1 MFINWFMMA
10 AATLQLAAFAQGM
23 YSGTYK
29 AALVM
34 LFVGIANVVMAT
46 IEA

>member
-10 AATLQLAAFAQGM
+10 AAGLQMLGFAQGM

-29 AALVM
+29 AAAVM
-34 LFVGIANVVMAT
+34 LLVGIANAILAT

>member
-1 MFINWFMMA
+1 MLA
-10 AATLQLAAFAQGM
+10 AAALQLAAFAQGM

-34 LFVGIANVVMAT
+34 LFVALANIVMAT